1 MQKVHMEPEKFT
13 ELVNLLSR
21 HETALEVA
29 QEDLSDVSS
38 EKKEVATAISHW
50 EKVLYNVSQGRPS
63 WTAQAVEDPSA
74 VPFVAAVD
82 EWVEAA
88 KVTLANLHE
97 EDRFLHG
104 AYLTRLGL
112 VSELEGK
119 ISALKLILENSAP
132 YEPDE
137 FSYESCEIF
146 PYPAAG

>member
-1 MQKVHMEPEKFT
+1 MQKVHMEAERFT
-13 ELVNLLSR
+13 QLVQLLTE
-21 HETALEVA
+21 HDAELEVA
-29 QEDLSDVSS
+29 QADLDDVSR
-38 EKKEVATAISHW
+38 EKKDVSVQILHW
-50 EKVLYNVSQGRPS
+50 DKVLYEISRGRPS
-63 WTAQAVEDPSA
+63 WTAQAVEEPSA
-74 VPFVAAVD
+74 APFAGAVD
-82 EWVEAA
+82 AWFEAA
-88 KVTLANLHE
+88 KITLENLHE

-104 AYLTRLGL
+104 AYLARLGR